1 MANIIVM
8 PKLGLTMKEGV
19 IAKWYK
25 KVGDPVETGEK
36 LFEVTTDKLTNEVE
50 SSCSGIVLNI
60 CAGEGDAVECLEP
73 VAYVGEAGETLGT
86 VNNNSAKTEEAK
98 AAADKE
104 KNKDVTVAV
113 IGGGPG
119 GYVAAIRAAQ
129 LGAKVT
135 LIEKDKIGGTC
146 LNVGCI
152 PTKALLHS
160 AELYTEAQKG
170 SEFGINAVGVTVDWK
185 KVQSNKNSVSK
196 GLAQGVSALLRA
208 NKVNVREGAAEFID
222 STKLK
227 VVKQDGSEEIVEADK
242 IIIASGSI
250 PAVPPI
256 PGIDNKNCV
265 TSTGALS
272 FEEIPKSLVV
282 IGGGVIGI
290 ELASAYKAFGTKVT
304 VIEMLPK
311 LLPMMD
317 GELTEILKNKLVDS
331 GIEIFTEARVLAVEE
346 ATAGAKVKVGLN
358 GEEKYFEAEK
368 VLVAVGRRTDTAGLK
383 LENAGIA
390 NDRGRITVNNR
401 QQTNVEN
408 IYAIG
413 DCIGKVMLA
422 HVASVQGEVA
432 AENAAGIEA
441 EYDEKTNPSC
451 VYTNPEFAGVGMTEE
466 KVMEKNIE
474 YVVGKFPMAANGKS
488 KIMGCKDGMIKI
500 IADAKYKEIL
510 GVHILGP
517 RATDL
522 ITEGALAIR
531 LEATA
536 QELISTIHAHPTV
549 GEAIHEAALAVEN
562 RAIHIR
568 NK

>member
-25 KVGDPVETGEK
+25 KVGDPVEAGEK
-36 LFEVTTDKLTNEVE
+36 IFEVTTDKLTNVVE
-50 SSCSGIVLNI
+50 STCSGIVLKI
-60 CAGEGDAVECLEP
+60 SAGEGDAVECLEP
-73 VAYVGEAGETLGT
+73 VAYIGEAGEKLGT
-86 VNNNSAKTEEAK
+86 VNNDSAKTEEVK
-98 AAADKE
+98 APAGKE
-104 KNKDVTVAV
+104 NKDITVTV

-160 AELYTEAQKG
+160 AELFTDAKNG
-170 SEFGINAVGVTVDWK
+170 SEIGINASDVTVDWK
-185 KVQSNKNSVSK
+185 KVQAYKNSVSK
-196 GLAQGVSALLRA
+196 GLAQGVSGLLRA
-208 NKVNVREGAAEFID
+208 NKIKVREGAAEFVD
-222 STKLK
+222 ASKVK
-227 VVKQDGSEEIVEADK
+227 VVKADGSEEIVESDK

-256 PGIDNKNCV
+256 PGISNENCV

-272 FEEIPKSLVV
+272 FEDIPKSLVV

-290 ELASAYKAFGTKVT
+290 ELASVYKAFGAEVT

-317 GELTEILKNKLVDS
+317 GELTEILKNKLIAS
-331 GIEIFTEARVLAVEE
+331 GIEIYTEARVLAVEE
-346 ATAGAKVKVGLN
+346 APAGAKVKVALN

-383 LENAGIA
+383 LDNAGIA
-390 NDRGRITVNNR
+390 NDRGRITVNSK
-401 QQTNVEN
+401 QQTNAEN

-422 HVASVQGEVA
+422 HVASAQGEVA

-441 EYDEKTNPSC
+441 VYDERTNPSC

-466 KVMEKNIE
+466 KVMEKGID

-536 QELISTIHAHPTV
+536 EELISTIHAHPTV